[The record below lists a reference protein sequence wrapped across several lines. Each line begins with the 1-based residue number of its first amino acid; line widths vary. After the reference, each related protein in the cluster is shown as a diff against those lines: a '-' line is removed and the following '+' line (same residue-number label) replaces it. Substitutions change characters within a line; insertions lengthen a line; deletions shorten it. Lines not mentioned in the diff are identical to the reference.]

1 MLEPHVNV
9 VENVLISESNIGP
22 CRPQYIWGGQQVTVK
37 GWQWEEWGWD
47 VGIGCLYT
55 YRGVVSGPTLVY
67 LIGYGKTEEKSW
79 IKTWTALLSEI
90 CQTGPAQITL
100 DEEDSREYEGGRSRE
115 REWEREIERKR
126 RRWDLDTSYNPGH
139 NVIPKPLSVFPGS
152 IRHKGYIRTLALDF
166 HSFLACL

>member
-1 MLEPHVNV
+1 MGSLSV
-9 VENVLISESNIGP
+9 S
-22 CRPQYIWGGQQVTVK
+22 VK
-37 GWQWEEWGWD
+37 GWQWLGCGTRCKVEYLHTNR
-47 VGIGCLYT
+47 GIISGKILLYL
-55 YRGVVSGPTLVY
+55 RGVW
-67 LIGYGKTEEKSW
+67 KTVGKSW
-79 IKTWTALLSEI
+79 WKNLTALLAEI

-126 RRWDLDTSYNPGH
+126 RKWDLDTSYNPGH